1 MQGEVD
7 GKENASGAEGPDEC
21 ARLIIGECRTLYA
34 RYGSNVHVNPNRQS
48 DAAPSKPATAMH
60 VAIMRLLT
68 GSPNHVTHARVV
80 ATAERRAVQWDVQE

>member
-1 MQGEVD
+1 MAGIAGRVSAF
-7 GKENASGAEGPDEC
+7 GS
-21 ARLIIGECRTLYA
+21 RLLSRSMTMSTADRTLYA

-68 GSPNHVTHARVV
+68 GSPNHVTHARVA
-80 ATAERRAVQWDVQE
+80 ATAERRVVQRDVQE